1 MNTIR
6 LHYNVLVNYPPK
18 SRTVPHIIAYEFYV
32 LEEEKEIKMDFI
44 EKTIRKYGQ
53 FITDVA
59 ILKTDS
65 LMISTNSDIEEEI
78 KLQSK
83 G

>member
-18 SRTVPHIIAYEFYV
+18 SRTVPHTIAYEFYV

-44 EKTIRKYGQ
+44 EKTIRK
-53 FITDVA
+53 
-59 ILKTDS
+59 
-65 LMISTNSDIEEEI
+65 
-78 KLQSK
+78 
-83 G
+83 